1 MAMAMAITL
10 TILHN
15 SLAVCTQKSIFT
27 TTARAIVIISR
38 DASQLHNRLTR
49 SLEEVFSVCALQKW
63 LTEMTDENT
72 LDDRTSYADTST
84 SSTSTVYITDIIEEG
99 NRFGVSKAG
108 SFHAISENP
117 IMY

>member
-1 MAMAMAITL
+1 
-10 TILHN
+10 
-15 SLAVCTQKSIFT
+15 
-27 TTARAIVIISR
+27 
-38 DASQLHNRLTR
+38 
-49 SLEEVFSVCALQKW
+49 
-63 LTEMTDENT
+63 MTDENT
-72 LDDRTSYADTST
+72 LDDRNSYADTST